1 MAADLEVF
9 SKRHACA
16 QRVLA
21 QYQNKTTKLAWYE
34 KFGKKYY
41 LASGVLTTGGDRKKF
56 LCKTSFG
63 CTGEELLELCD
74 RLSKASRMPGTF
86 NDISLGEGLDWS
98 GAPTRLVLR
107 DSDYAGLVLV
117 RLKSLRAEIE
127 VVEADDSDPD
137 PDPMMEEDGE
147 PITVAAEEVVWSEC
161 FEKFYF
167 SKKDDWGGF
176 KKNLL
181 SLYEDIQLVTAVD
194 AESTI
199 PPATPSTVVPE
210 QKQIAG
216 PSQQSTTTKGG
227 AAKRGGGGKRRKP
240 NSELFPPVTEVF
252 RKVVVILSCFM
263 SHYRVS
269 AKHCVRLYSKEMT
282 ETCLYNYESLVHLFD
297 EECERI
303 VYKIGKKLNTPQKG
317 STQLVWDET

>member
-1 MAADLEVF
+1 MASDLEVF
-9 SKRHACA
+9 SKRHACN
-16 QRVLA
+16 QRILA
-21 QYQNKTTKLAWYE
+21 QYQNKTTKLVWYE

-63 CTGEELLELCD
+63 CSGEELLELCD
-74 RLSKASRMPGTF
+74 RLGKASRMPGTF
-86 NDISLGEGLDWS
+86 NDFSLGEGLDWS
-98 GAPTRLVLR
+98 GSPTRLVLR

-117 RLKSLRAEIE
+117 RLKSVRADVE

-137 PDPMMEEDGE
+137 PMEEDGE
-147 PITVAAEEVVWSEC
+147 PVPVTAEEVVWSEC

-181 SLYEDIQLVTAVD
+181 SLYEDIQRVIAVD
-194 AESTI
+194 AESVL
-199 PPATPSTVVPE
+199 PPPSAVVSE
-210 QKQIAG
+210 QKQLAG
-216 PSQQSTTTKGG
+216 PSQQSTTTKG
-227 AAKRGGGGKRRKP
+227 AKRGGGGKRKKP
-240 NSELFPPVTEVF
+240 NPELPPPTEVF
-252 RKVVVILSCFM
+252 KKVVVILSCFM

-269 AKHCVRLYSKEMT
+269 AKHCVRLYRKEMT

-303 VYKIGKKLNTPQKG
+303 VYKIGKN
-317 STQLVWDET
+317 

>member
-1 MAADLEVF
+1 MSADLEVF
-9 SKRHACA
+9 SKRHASA
-16 QRVLA
+16 QRILA

-86 NDISLGEGLDWS
+86 NDFSLGESLDWS
-98 GAPTRLVLR
+98 GCPTRLVLR

-117 RLKSLRAEIE
+117 RLKSLRVDIE

-137 PDPMMEEDGE
+137 PDPMEESDE
-147 PITVAAEEVVWSEC
+147 PLPTAVAEITWSEC

-181 SLYEDIQLVTAVD
+181 SLYEDVQLIAAVD

-199 PPATPSTVVPE
+199 PVAVPE

-227 AAKRGGGGKRRKP
+227 AAAKRGGKRKKP
-240 NSELFPPVTEVF
+240 NSELFPTEVF
-252 RKVVVILSCFM
+252 KKAVVMFYVSLSCICK
-263 SHYRVS
+263 
-269 AKHCVRLYSKEMT
+269 ALC
-282 ETCLYNYESLVHLFD
+282 SL
-297 EECERI
+297 I
-303 VYKIGKKLNTPQKG
+303 
-317 STQLVWDET
+317 S